1 MSAVILFLE
10 CLHNVDKNKYIFICV
25 FCKRG
30 GLKLVPCAKTW
41 HCLIK
46 YRIMVGMRAFC
57 MLEGVYSNFVDMSPL
72 YCSKSW
78 SFQRTGP
85 RCFKNALL
93 TSSSTTEVLV
103 VFKYKKS
110 AFNLFTMTLSLDV
123 GLLTVR
129 APKVLNFAEHPAWS
143 LPSMHRWYSKCV
155 EDSDSFKR
163 FDQRSVKL
171 NRLLINTRE
180 HSKST
185 WLCQG
190 CANL

>member
-10 CLHNVDKNKYIFICV
+10 CLHNVDKNKCIFICV
-25 FCKRG
+25 FCKRE

-57 MLEGVYSNFVDMSPL
+57 MLEGVYSNFVDMSLL

-93 TSSSTTEVLV
+93 LQPQRCLWYLSTNNLHLTFLPWHSVWMWVCWQWELQ
-103 VFKYKKS
+103 KYWILQS
-110 AFNLFTMTLSLDV
+110 ILPEAF
-123 GLLTVR
+123 LLCTADIVNVWKTQTPWR
-129 APKVLNFAEHPAWS
+129 DL
-143 LPSMHRWYSKCV
+143 
-155 EDSDSFKR
+155 
-163 FDQRSVKL
+163 
-171 NRLLINTRE
+171 TRDL
-180 HSKST
+180 
-185 WLCQG
+185 W
-190 CANL
+190 N